1 MNLDIAIKER
11 YSCRTYKSK
20 ELAESQICE
29 ILNAAHHA
37 PSPKNRQPWRFVVL
51 RQKDKDNFLK
61 KICNPFSNNSTQ
73 YLYEKKLNEFNSE
86 KETYRIMKE
95 ADSVILVFN
104 AYPSNEVLGKEDKLF
119 DCANI
124 QAIGAAI
131 QNMILKATDLGI
143 GSLWICDIFA
153 CYQQVC
159 EDYYKEGQLIAAIA
173 LGHPADINVKTTRKP
188 LDELIIKC
196 QEPEADNL
204 IWVGPRESDIYDCSD
219 FFQGSVTI
227 FGSNCNGNI
236 SYCKKNSVRIDHNI
250 PGCIDN
256 SFWIDGLKELKEK
269 YPDSKILYYNSEY
282 AYNVTNDLKKDVIC
296 CNELSLIKMLND
308 KSTMRMAFSDLV
320 PVVPFQE
327 LTYSDN
333 LDLSSLFSNKSVL
346 IFQENNASGGYGT
359 HVVNIATNCL
369 KQFNGKTFMV
379 SPYIENSVSV
389 NAHIMIG
396 HNTILYFPESIQI
409 ISNLNNKL
417 IYLGADYISF
427 QSLSVTKRNRLRCY
441 VKKLG
446 EYLQNLGYKG
456 ILGFDFLITKDEIMF
471 VEVNPRFQASTPLLN
486 KALKVKGLPS
496 IQEMQ
501 IAAFMDKD
509 LPTQSGIDAVL
520 VPYSMISY
528 IEGTWNKPY
537 DLLKKIH
544 EINEIDMLYED
555 GFSQNEAIQKGAYL
569 FKMVFNT
576 NCISVNADYKADIY
590 ENLID
595 TKGNFYKSIMNK
607 NKLETK
613 ISLLNQGVIISKQAK
628 KQIENM
634 GKIRNAVFSAVDITI
649 YEALH
654 INCPKNL
661 KFYDFTPWTIDVN
674 NAGNL
679 TLFYYDN
686 EISTV
691 TLDLEDIYCNNLI
704 QSNVK
709 FSDVCFWA
717 TDRLRIHHNLSCCMK
732 NQGIGCK
739 FCEVPANSN
748 CISIEDIL
756 YVVDFYLEKADTFR
770 HFLIGGGSEPRELEY
785 INILKIVKH
794 IRKKSAKDIY
804 VMSLPP
810 KDISVLKMYYEAGV
824 TEIGFNI
831 EVFDQD
837 TAANYMPGKGRISR
851 QEYLIALKEAVR
863 YWGNTGKVRS
873 LMIIGLESED
883 SLLQGIR
890 ELCQIGVMPILSV
903 FRPIPGTETEN
914 IVPPSNHFLKNI
926 YEKATTICEEFSLHL
941 GPECSFCQNNT
952 LSLPF

>member
-1 MNLDIAIKER
+1 MELDIAIKER
-11 YSCRTYKSK
+11 YSCRTYNSK
-20 ELAESQICE
+20 ELTESQIHT
-29 ILNAAHHA
+29 ILNAARHA

-51 RQKDKDNFLK
+51 RQKGKEDFLK
-61 KICNPFSNNSTQ
+61 KIHNFFSENSPE

-104 AYPSNEVLGKEDKLF
+104 AYSSSEVLGKEDKLF

-131 QNMILKATDLGI
+131 QNMTLKATDLGI
-143 GSLWICDIFA
+143 GSLWICDIFT

-159 EDYYKEGQLIAAIA
+159 ENYYKEGQLIAAIA
-173 LGHPADINVKTTRKP
+173 LGYPTDINVKTTRKP
-188 LDELIIKC
+188 LDELIIKNP
-196 QEPEADNL
+196 EPKDNNL
-204 IWVGPRESDIYDCSD
+204 IWVGPRESDIYDCSNL
-219 FFQGSVTI
+219 FQASITI
-227 FGSNCNGNI
+227 FGSNCSGNI
-236 SYCKKNSVRIDHNI
+236 SYCKKNGVRIDHNI
-250 PGCIDN
+250 PECIDN
-256 SFWIDGLKELKEK
+256 SFWIDGLRKLKEK
-269 YPDSKILYYNSEY
+269 YPNSKILYYNNEF
-282 AYNVTNDLKKDVIC
+282 AYNLTDDLKKDVIC
-296 CNELSLIKMLND
+296 CNELSLIKMINN
-308 KSTMRMAFSDLV
+308 KPVMRMAFSELV
-320 PVVPFQE
+320 PIVPFQE
-327 LTYSDN
+327 LTYSNN
-333 LDLSSLFSNKSVL
+333 LDLSSLFSNKSML
-346 IFQENNASGGYGT
+346 IFQENNSSGGYGT
-359 HVVNIATNCL
+359 HVVNIAVNNL
-369 KQFNGKTFMV
+369 EQFIGKTLMV

-389 NAHIMIG
+389 NVHIIIG
-396 HNTILYFPESIQI
+396 HNTILYFPGSIQI

-417 IYLGADYISF
+417 IYLGADYIAF
-427 QSLSVTKRNRLRCY
+427 QSLSSKKRNRLNCY

-446 EYLQNLGYKG
+446 EYLRDLGYKG
-456 ILGFDFLITKDEIMF
+456 ILGFDFLITKDEVMF

-486 KALKVKGLPS
+486 AALKVKGLPS
-496 IQEMQ
+496 MQEMQ
-501 IAAFMDKD
+501 MAAFMDKD
-509 LPTQSGIDAVL
+509 LPSQSRIDTVL

-528 IEGTWNKPY
+528 IDSTWNKPY
-537 DLLKKIH
+537 ALLKRIH
-544 EINEIDMLYED
+544 EINEIEMLFED
-555 GFSQNEAIQKGAYL
+555 GFSQNEEIQKNAYL

-576 NCISVNADYKADIY
+576 NCVSVNADYKVDIY

-595 TKGNFYKSIMNK
+595 IKDDFYKAIMNK
-607 NKLETK
+607 EKLETK
-613 ISLLNQGVIISKQAK
+613 ISLLNQGIIISEKAK
-628 KQIENM
+628 KQIENL

-649 YEALH
+649 YESLH
-654 INCPKNL
+654 INCPKRL
-661 KFYDFTPWTIDVN
+661 KFSDFTPWTIDVN
-674 NAGNL
+674 NAGIL

-686 EISTV
+686 EISNV

-739 FCEVPANSN
+739 FCEVPASSQS
-748 CISIEDIL
+748 ISIEDIL
-756 YVVDFYLEKADTFR
+756 YVVDFYLEKANTFR
-770 HFLIGGGSEPRELEY
+770 HFLIGGGSEPREYEY
-785 INILKIVKH
+785 RNILKIVKH
-794 IRKKSAKDIY
+794 IREKSTKDIY

-831 EVFDQD
+831 EIFDQYVA
-837 TAANYMPGKGRISR
+837 TNYMPGKGAISR
-851 QEYLIALKEAVR
+851 QEYLTALNEAVK

-873 LMIIGLESED
+873 LMIIGLESEN

-914 IVPPSNHFLKNI
+914 IVPPSNQFLQKI
-926 YEKATTICEEFSLHL
+926 YEKGTMICEEFSLHL

>member
-11 YSCRTYKSK
+11 YSCRTYKTK
-20 ELAESQICE
+20 ELTELQIRT
-29 ILNAAHHA
+29 ILDAARHA

-51 RQKDKDNFLK
+51 RQKDKDEFLK
-61 KICNPFSNNSTQ
+61 KNHNPFSNNSIQ

-86 KETYRIMKE
+86 KQTYRIMKE

-104 AYPSNEVLGKEDKLF
+104 AYSSNEVLGKEDKLF

-153 CYQQVC
+153 CYQQVR

-173 LGHPADINVKTTRKP
+173 LGYPADINIKTTRKL
-188 LDELIIKC
+188 LDELIIKRC
-196 QEPEADNL
+196 SPKTDHL
-204 IWVGPRESDIYDCSD
+204 IWVGPRESDIYDCSNL
-219 FFQGSVTI
+219 FQSSITI

-236 SYCKKNSVRIDHNI
+236 SYCAKNGVRIDHNI
-250 PGCIDN
+250 PECIDN

-269 YPDSKILYYNSEY
+269 YPDSKILYYNNEF
-282 AYNVTNDLKKDVIC
+282 AYNVTDDLKKDVIC
-296 CNELSLIKMLND
+296 CNELSLIKMLNN
-308 KSTMRMAFSDLV
+308 KSAMRMAFSELI

-333 LDLSSLFSNKSVL
+333 LNLSDLFSNNSML
-346 IFQENNASGGYGT
+346 IFQENNSSGGYGT
-359 HVVNIATNCL
+359 HVVNIATNHL
-369 KQFNGKTFMV
+369 KQFVGKTFMV

-389 NAHIMIG
+389 NVHIIIG
-396 HNTILYFPESIQI
+396 HNTILYFPGSIQI
-409 ISNLNNKL
+409 ICNIDNKL
-417 IYLGADYISF
+417 IYLGADYVSF
-427 QSLSVTKRNRLRCY
+427 QSLSLAKRKKLSCY
-441 VKKLG
+441 VRKLG
-446 EYLQNLGYKG
+446 EYLGNLGYKG
-456 ILGFDFLITKDEIMF
+456 VLGFDFLITKDEIMF

-486 KALKVKGLPS
+486 TALKAKGLPS
-496 IQEMQ
+496 MQEMQ
-501 IAAFMDKD
+501 IAAFMDTN
-509 LPTQSGIDAVL
+509 LPAQSEIDTVL

-537 DLLKKIH
+537 YLLRKMH
-544 EINEIDMLYED
+544 EFTEIDMFFED
-555 GFSQNEAIQKGAYL
+555 GFSQNETIQNNAYL
-569 FKMVFNT
+569 FKIVFNT
-576 NCISVNADYKADIY
+576 NCVSANPDYKVDIY

-595 TKGNFYKSIMNK
+595 IEDDFYKSIMNK
-607 NKLETK
+607 DKLKTK
-613 ISLLNQGVIISKQAK
+613 ISLLNQGVIISKNAK
-628 KQIENM
+628 SQIENT

-649 YEALH
+649 FESLH
-654 INCPKNL
+654 INCPKRL
-661 KFYDFTPWTIDVN
+661 KFSNFTPWTIDVKD
-674 NAGNL
+674 AEIL
-679 TLFYYDN
+679 TLYYYGN
-686 EISTV
+686 EISNV
-691 TLDLEDIYCNNLI
+691 TLDLEDMYCNNLI

-709 FSDVCFWA
+709 FSDLCFWA

-732 NQGIGCK
+732 NQGLGCK
-739 FCEVPANSN
+739 FCEVPVSN
-748 CISIEDIL
+748 HCISIEDIL
-756 YVVDFYLEKADTFR
+756 CVVDFYLEKANTFR

-785 INILKIVKH
+785 KNILKIIKH
-794 IRKKSAKDIY
+794 IRKKSTKDIY

-810 KDISVLKMYYEAGV
+810 KDLSVLKMYYEAGV
-824 TEIGFNI
+824 NEIGFNLEI
-831 EVFDQD
+831 FDQD
-837 TAANYMPGKGRISR
+837 TAANYMPGKGAISR
-851 QEYLIALKEAVR
+851 QEYFMALKEAVR

-873 LMIIGLESED
+873 LMIVGLESED

-914 IVPPSNHFLKNI
+914 IVPPSNEVLQKI
-926 YEKATTICEEFSLHL
+926 YKKATMICEEFSLHL